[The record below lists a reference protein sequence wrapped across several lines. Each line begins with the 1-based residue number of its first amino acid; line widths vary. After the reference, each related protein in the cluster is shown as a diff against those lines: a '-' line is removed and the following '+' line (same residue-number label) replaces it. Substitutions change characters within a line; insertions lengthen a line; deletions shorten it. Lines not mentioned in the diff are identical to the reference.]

1 MRALQKRNRWRPKKK
16 QSKQEWTDLS
26 EKACT
31 NCHFITKENVC
42 PKCRST
48 SFSEDFSG
56 LVVMFDPDNSSI
68 AKAMNIKE
76 KGRYA
81 LKVR

>member
-1 MRALQKRNRWRPKKK
+1 M
-16 QSKQEWTDLS
+16 S
-26 EKACT
+26 EKACA

-42 PKCRST
+42 PRCRST
-48 SFSEDFSG
+48 TMSEDFG
-56 LVVMFDPDNSSI
+56 GVVIIFDPDKSAV
-68 AKAMNIKE
+68 AKAMKIKE

>member
-1 MRALQKRNRWRPKKK
+1 M
-16 QSKQEWTDLS
+16 S
-26 EKACT
+26 EKACPI
-31 NCHFITKENVC
+31 CHLITRENIC
-42 PKCRST
+42 PKCKT
-48 SFSEDFSG
+48 SSLSDDFSG
-56 LVVMFDPDNSSI
+56 LVMIFNPEGSAI

>member
-1 MRALQKRNRWRPKKK
+1 M
-16 QSKQEWTDLS
+16 S
-26 EKACT
+26 EKACST
-31 NCHFITKENVC
+31 CHFITKENVC
-42 PKCRST
+42 PRCKTST
-48 SFSEDFSG
+48 LSDDFSG
-56 LVVMFDPDNSSI
+56 ILIVFDPEGSTI

>member
-1 MRALQKRNRWRPKKK
+1 M
-16 QSKQEWTDLS
+16 S
-26 EKACT
+26 EKACS
-31 NCHFITKENVC
+31 NCHYITKDNSC
-42 PKCRST
+42 ARCKST
-48 SFSEDFSG
+48 NFSEDFSG
-56 LVVMFDPDNSSI
+56 LVVMFDPKSSAI

>member
-1 MRALQKRNRWRPKKK
+1 M
-16 QSKQEWTDLS
+16 S
-26 EKACT
+26 EKACN

-42 PKCRST
+42 PKCKST
-48 SFSEDFSG
+48 NLSEDFG
-56 LVVMFDPDNSSI
+56 GIVVMFDVENSAV
-68 AKAMNIKE
+68 AKAMKIKE

>member
-1 MRALQKRNRWRPKKK
+1 M
-16 QSKQEWTDLS
+16 S
-26 EKACT
+26 EKACS
-31 NCHFITKENVC
+31 NCHFLTKENVC

-48 SFSEDFSG
+48 SLSEDFGGIVIVFEPETSA
-56 LVVMFDPDNSSI
+56 I
-68 AKAMNIKE
+68 AKAMKIKD

>member
-1 MRALQKRNRWRPKKK
+1 MNLR
-16 QSKQEWTDLS
+16 
-26 EKACT
+26 ACT

-48 SFSEDFSG
+48 ILSEDFSG
-56 LVVMFDPDNSSI
+56 LVIMFDPENSAI
-68 AKAMNIKE
+68 AKAMSTKE

>member
-1 MRALQKRNRWRPKKK
+1 MH
-16 QSKQEWTDLS
+16 

-31 NCHFITKENVC
+31 NCHFITKESIC
-42 PKCRST
+42 PKCKST
-48 SFSEDFSG
+48 RLSEDFSG
-56 LVVMFDPDNSSI
+56 IVIMFDPEKSAI
-68 AKAMNIKE
+68 AKAMKIKE

>member
-1 MRALQKRNRWRPKKK
+1 
-16 QSKQEWTDLS
+16 
-26 EKACT
+26 
-31 NCHFITKENVC
+31 VC

-48 SFSEDFSG
+48 SLSEDFG
-56 LVVMFDPDNSSI
+56 GIVIVFDPVNSAI
-68 AKAMNIKE
+68 AKAMKIKE

>member
-1 MRALQKRNRWRPKKK
+1 M
-16 QSKQEWTDLS
+16 S
-26 EKACT
+26 EKACA

-48 SFSEDFSG
+48 TLSEDFG
-56 LVVMFDPDNSSI
+56 GIVIVFDPENSTV
-68 AKAMNIKE
+68 AKAMKIKD

>member
-1 MRALQKRNRWRPKKK
+1 M
-16 QSKQEWTDLS
+16 S
-26 EKACT
+26 EKACS

-48 SFSEDFSG
+48 SLSEDFG
-56 LVVMFDPDNSSI
+56 GIVIVFDPESSAI
-68 AKAMNIKE
+68 AKSMKAKE

>member
-1 MRALQKRNRWRPKKK
+1 M
-16 QSKQEWTDLS
+16 S
-26 EKACT
+26 EKACS

-42 PKCRST
+42 LKCRST
-48 SFSEDFSG
+48 SLSEDFG
-56 LVVMFDPDNSSI
+56 GVVVVFDPENSAV
-68 AKAMNIKE
+68 AKAMKIKE

>member
-1 MRALQKRNRWRPKKK
+1 MNER
-16 QSKQEWTDLS
+16 
-26 EKACT
+26 ACT

-42 PKCRST
+42 PICRST
-48 SFSEDFSG
+48 SFSDDFSG
-56 LVVMFDPDNSSI
+56 IVIMFDPETSAI

>member
-1 MRALQKRNRWRPKKK
+1 MR
-16 QSKQEWTDLS
+16 

-42 PKCRST
+42 AKCKST
-48 SFSEDFSG
+48 NLSEDFSG
-56 LVVMFDPDNSSI
+56 IVVMFDPENSSI
-68 AKAMNIKE
+68 AKTMKIKE
-76 KGRYA
+76 KGRFA

>member
-1 MRALQKRNRWRPKKK
+1 M
-16 QSKQEWTDLS
+16 S

-42 PKCRST
+42 PKCRGT
-48 SFSEDFSG
+48 SFSEDYSG
-56 LVVMFDPDNSSI
+56 LVVMLDPENSAI

>member
-1 MRALQKRNRWRPKKK
+1 M
-16 QSKQEWTDLS
+16 S
-26 EKACT
+26 EKACA

-48 SFSEDFSG
+48 SLSEDFG
-56 LVVMFDPDNSSI
+56 GVVVVFDPESSAV
-68 AKAMNIKE
+68 AKAMKIKD

>member
-1 MRALQKRNRWRPKKK
+1 M
-16 QSKQEWTDLS
+16 S
-26 EKACT
+26 EKACST
-31 NCHFITKENVC
+31 CHFLTKENVC
-42 PKCRST
+42 PKCKST
-48 SFSEDFSG
+48 SLSDDFSG
-56 LVVMFDPDNSSI
+56 LVIIFDPQNSSI

>member
-1 MRALQKRNRWRPKKK
+1 M
-16 QSKQEWTDLS
+16 S
-26 EKACT
+26 EKSCT
-31 NCHFITKENVC
+31 NCHYITKENVC
-42 PKCRST
+42 SRCKST
-48 SFSEDFSG
+48 NFSEDFSG
-56 LVVMFDPDNSSI
+56 LVIMFDPETSAI

>member
-1 MRALQKRNRWRPKKK
+1 MSERAC
-16 QSKQEWTDLS
+16 
-26 EKACT
+26 A
-31 NCHFITKENVC
+31 NCHLITKENVC

-48 SFSEDFSG
+48 SLSEDFG
-56 LVVMFDPDNSSI
+56 GIVIVFDPESSAV
-68 AKAMNIKE
+68 AKAMKIKD

>member
-1 MRALQKRNRWRPKKK
+1 MN
-16 QSKQEWTDLS
+16 
-26 EKACT
+26 EKACS

-42 PKCRST
+42 PKCKST
-48 SFSEDFSG
+48 SLSEDYGGIVIVFT
-56 LVVMFDPDNSSI
+56 PENS
-68 AKAMNIKE
+68 AVGKAMNIKE

>member
-1 MRALQKRNRWRPKKK
+1 M
-16 QSKQEWTDLS
+16 S

-31 NCHFITKENVC
+31 TCHFITKESTC
-42 PKCRST
+42 PKCKSA
-48 SFSEDFSG
+48 SLSDDFSG
-56 LVVMFDPDNSSI
+56 LVIIFDPQGSAI

>member
-1 MRALQKRNRWRPKKK
+1 M
-16 QSKQEWTDLS
+16 S
-26 EKACT
+26 ERACT

-42 PKCRST
+42 PRCKST
-48 SFSEDFSG
+48 TFSDDYGGIVIVFEPKTSA
-56 LVVMFDPDNSSI
+56 I

>member
-1 MRALQKRNRWRPKKK
+1 M
-16 QSKQEWTDLS
+16 
-26 EKACT
+26 
-31 NCHFITKENVC
+31 TKENMC
-42 PKCRST
+42 PKCKT
-48 SFSEDFSG
+48 SSLSDDFSG
-56 LVVMFDPDNSSI
+56 LVIMVDPSGSNI

>member
-1 MRALQKRNRWRPKKK
+1 MNER
-16 QSKQEWTDLS
+16 
-26 EKACT
+26 ACT
-31 NCHFITKENVC
+31 NCHFITKE
-42 PKCRST
+42 
-48 SFSEDFSG
+48 FSG
-56 LVVMFDPDNSSI
+56 IVIMFDPATSVI

>member
-1 MRALQKRNRWRPKKK
+1 M
-16 QSKQEWTDLS
+16 S

-42 PKCRST
+42 PKCKNT
-48 SFSEDFSG
+48 SFSEDYSG
-56 LVVMFDPDNSSI
+56 LVVMFDPESSAI

-76 KGRYA
+76 KGKYA

>member
-1 MRALQKRNRWRPKKK
+1 M
-16 QSKQEWTDLS
+16 S
-26 EKACT
+26 EKACS
-31 NCHFITKENVC
+31 NCHYLTKDNVC
-42 PKCRST
+42 GRCKSS
-48 SFSEDFSG
+48 SFSEDYAG
-56 LVVMFDPDNSSI
+56 LVIMFDPETSAI

>member
-1 MRALQKRNRWRPKKK
+1 M
-16 QSKQEWTDLS
+16 S
-26 EKACT
+26 EKACVS
-31 NCHFITKENVC
+31 CHFITKENIC
-42 PKCRST
+42 PKCKT
-48 SFSEDFSG
+48 SSLSDDFSG
-56 LVVMFDPDNSSI
+56 IVIVFDPENSAI

>member
-1 MRALQKRNRWRPKKK
+1 M
-16 QSKQEWTDLS
+16 S

-31 NCHFITKENVC
+31 SCHLITSGNIC
-42 PKCRST
+42 PKCKSP
-48 SFSEDFSG
+48 SLSDDYSG
-56 LVVMFDPDNSSI
+56 LVIIFDPEGSTI
-68 AKAMNIKE
+68 AQAMKIKE